1 MQLKVAGPLVEVV
14 SLRPIEIVDEKP
26 LSDCELTVTEALQ
39 VSLFFVFLHRLRRNM
54 QRRKGLSPCCLILV
68 PVGVAFVTTVDVVS
82 ER

>member
-1 MQLKVAGPLVEVV
+1 MIDSSLPVQLKVAGPLVEVV
-14 SLRPIEIVDEKP
+14 SLRPIEIVDEEP

-54 QRRKGLSPCCLILV
+54 QRRKGLSP
-68 PVGVAFVTTVDVVS
+68 VGVAFVTTVDAVS